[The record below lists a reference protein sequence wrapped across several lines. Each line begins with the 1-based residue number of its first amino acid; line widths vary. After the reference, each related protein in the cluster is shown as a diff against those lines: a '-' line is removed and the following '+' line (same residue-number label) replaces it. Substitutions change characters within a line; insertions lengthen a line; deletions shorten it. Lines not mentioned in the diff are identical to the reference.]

1 MKYLLLD
8 VAGTLLH
15 KPALFNKIQGV
26 LTSHGHIIALNT
38 LKYNHKLLSET
49 IRFPDRTSKDFYID
63 FNAELL
69 YSLGIIPTNTLLEEI
84 FNTCSYLP
92 WEKFDDTE
100 ALQEV
105 NIPIG
110 ILSNFNSSLK
120 ERLTQTFGQ
129 IFSDIFVSEELGV
142 AKPSVEFYQIALD
155 KIGVDAKDILY
166 IGDSFKLDLEPAMQ
180 LGITSYI
187 IDRDNFYPN
196 RSNTIS
202 SLFDIEDLIKI

>member
-15 KPALFNKIQGV
+15 KPSLFNKIQGM
-26 LTSHGHIIALNT
+26 LTSHGHIIALNKI
-38 LKYNHKLLSET
+38 KYNHKLLSET
-49 IRFPDRTSKDFYID
+49 IKFPDRTGKEFYTD

-69 YSLGIIPTNTLLEEI
+69 YSLGIIPTGELLDEI
-84 FNTCSYLP
+84 FNACSYLP

-100 ALQEV
+100 ALQGI

-120 ERLTQTFGQ
+120 EQLTRIFGEV
-129 IFSDIFVSEELGV
+129 FSDIFVSEELGIG
-142 AKPSVEFYQIALD
+142 KPTVEFYQRALD
-155 KIGVDAKDILY
+155 KIGVKAKDILY
-166 IGDSFKLDLEPAMQ
+166 IGDSFKLDMEPAIQ
-180 LGITSYI
+180 LGIRSYI

-196 RSNTIS
+196 SPNTIT
-202 SLFDIEDLIKI
+202 SLFDIKDLI